1 MGKTR
6 NVIQY
11 NSVGLFL
18 TDAPSANPETDKVKF
33 FNRVQ
38 NVGISIDVQRQN
50 IQHIGGEDF
59 LARKIVQAPDVNI
72 NASYLLTDGY
82 EENLLGINV
91 APAPITVS
99 PKYGVMDNNSSQNGT
114 IYKDLKEDK
123 NMFMVVGDEG
133 FDLTGYA
140 KRPQQ
145 YSGTDAIGIGNCFLT
160 NYNVSA
166 SVGGFAEASVQM
178 VASDIN
184 YACMGSGEGG
194 YSWTQQIEEL
204 FGLLRQVDAFDE
216 DFVLLEDGSIVG
228 LNQDSQEVN
237 YGGAINPS
245 LDLANKGAQIT
256 GTGFI
261 FDPDMY
267 HSATTAIHQ
276 GGINV
281 KVRNLDMGGPILN
294 GVNQGACNKGTA
306 NIQSFD
312 ISVPFAREDLRG
324 FESNNVYGRKLKMP
338 QLGTI
343 SFSLLSN
350 AFTSGSFQ
358 ELLCNDKDYEIEI
371 DLSSQCKLTCKS
383 SETKDKYM
391 KFTVNNARFQSYSFN
406 EQVGSF
412 ATVDCSFSFGMSSSN
427 GLFVS
432 GCYENERHKKCVPS
446 TMMSPRNLGV
456 ANITPLEDA
465 VENLQITGV

>member
-1 MGKTR
+1 MGKLR

-18 TDAPSANPETDKVKF
+18 TDAPAANPETDKVKF

-50 IQHIGGEDF
+50 IKHIGGEDF
-59 LARKIVQAPDVNI
+59 LARKIVQAPDINI
-72 NASYLLTDGY
+72 NVGYLLTDGY
-82 EENLLGINV
+82 EENLLGLNV
-91 APAPITVS
+91 APAPIVVS
-99 PKYGVMDNNSSQNGT
+99 PKYGVIDNDEIHEGT
-114 IYKDLKEDK
+114 IYKDLREDR
-123 NMFMVVGDEG
+123 NMFMVVGDEP

-140 KRPQQ
+140 KRSQG

-194 YSWTQQIEEL
+194 YSWTQPIEEI

-216 DFVLLEDGSIVG
+216 DFVLLEDGSIIG
-228 LNQDSQEVN
+228 LGEEFGEVN
-237 YGGAINPS
+237 YGGAITPS
-245 LDLANKGAQIT
+245 LDLANKGAVIT
-256 GTGFI
+256 GTGFV
-261 FDPDMY
+261 FNPDMY
-267 HSATTAIHQ
+267 SSATTAINQ

-281 KVRNLDMGGPILN
+281 TVRNLDMGGPILN
-294 GVNQGACNKGTA
+294 GINQGTCHKGTA

-312 ISVPFAREDLRG
+312 ISVPFDREDLRG
-324 FESNNVYGRKLKMP
+324 FESNNVYGRKLKKP
-338 QLGTI
+338 QIGTI
-343 SFSLLSN
+343 SFSLLAN
-350 AFTSGSFQ
+350 AFTSGRFQ
-358 ELLCNDKDYEIEI
+358 ELLCNDNDYEIAI
-371 DLSSQCKLTCKS
+371 DLTSQCKLTCRS
-383 SETKDKYM
+383 SDPKDKYM
-391 KFTVNNARFQSYSFN
+391 KFTVNNARFQGYSFN

-412 ATVDCSFSFGMSSSN
+412 ATVDCSFSFGMSSNN

-432 GCYENERHKKCVPS
+432 GCFENERHKKCVPS
-446 TMMSPRNLGV
+446 TMMAPRNLEV
-456 ANITPLEDA
+456 DNVTPLEDPIR
-465 VENLQITGV
+465 NLQITGA